1 MAPTT
6 HLARIILLMA
16 CVAGFLG
23 WTGKNSAILFAD
35 GLRYIDQAKKLD
47 AGQTFNALFRSID
60 HPAYPLAIVGVHRMI
75 GGESPIDW
83 QRAAQ
88 GASIVAGLLLVI
100 PLYLIALEMF
110 GGATAWLAVVLSYL
124 VPLTGHVMADALSES
139 LFLLF
144 FMLSVWTSLRFLK
157 VGTFIWLPPTIF
169 FAALAYW
176 VRPEGLLLPASMVA
190 TLAIVPLMSSTR
202 MVWPR
207 WWAAVAFL
215 VIGPALL
222 IAPIIAIKG
231 GISTRPSVAKV
242 FGTAPPSA
250 SLAVERKRPLDPN
263 QTTTQT
269 YVLAV
274 REMALAVRDSVT
286 IPLLPLVLLGF
297 ILAWPPGERARP
309 WIFLTIVM
317 VAWAL
322 ALIRLYA
329 TSGYCTPRHAMIL
342 AYLMIASAAFGLQKL
357 LSSITIP
364 GSWIGQ
370 KDGKYKVGPIVW
382 LAALFGLFSYY
393 KVDLLAPINDQFV
406 GYRGAAG
413 YLSEHVPK
421 DEKVVDLTGW
431 SLYYA
436 ERHGY
441 SFGNLIEA
449 MGDKDLKRIVVRDS
463 HLTGRWEYCRQV
475 RRLIGDRKPVASY
488 PEHPVDKQSVVFVYD
503 WSENSSQTAKG
514 PSTEKR

>member
-207 WWAAVAFL
+207 WWAAVAFRSSPSRGGSRPGRPSPRSS
-215 VIGPALL
+215 GPRRHRPAW
-222 IAPIIAIKG
+222 PSRG
-231 GISTRPSVAKV
+231 SVRSTRTRRRRRRM
-242 FGTAPPSA
+242 F
-250 SLAVERKRPLDPN
+250 
-263 QTTTQT
+263 
-269 YVLAV
+269 
-274 REMALAVRDSVT
+274 
-286 IPLLPLVLLGF
+286 
-297 ILAWPPGERARP
+297 WPFARWP
-309 WIFLTIVM
+309 WRF
-317 VAWAL
+317 
-322 ALIRLYA
+322 A
-329 TSGYCTPRHAMIL
+329 TR
-342 AYLMIASAAFGLQKL
+342 
-357 LSSITIP
+357 
-364 GSWIGQ
+364 
-370 KDGKYKVGPIVW
+370 
-382 LAALFGLFSYY
+382 
-393 KVDLLAPINDQFV
+393 
-406 GYRGAAG
+406 
-413 YLSEHVPK
+413 
-421 DEKVVDLTGW
+421 
-431 SLYYA
+431 
-436 ERHGY
+436 
-441 SFGNLIEA
+441 
-449 MGDKDLKRIVVRDS
+449 
-463 HLTGRWEYCRQV
+463 
-475 RRLIGDRKPVASY
+475 
-488 PEHPVDKQSVVFVYD
+488 
-503 WSENSSQTAKG
+503 
-514 PSTEKR
+514 